1 MWRSCGRVA
10 WEPAGHDAWQVAR
23 TPLVPPGPGSTL
35 GLISRTPPLGRCPAA
50 RLAVA
55 WPCRPAQEG
64 SQIMDTVTK
73 DHQGSSLRLS
83 DADRDRAAAEL
94 SEHFQ
99 AGRLAADELDDRV
112 GRALQARTAAD
123 LAPLFADLPGKRPA
137 ATGPGTHPGSP
148 APFRSA
154 PVPAVPIAIIVV
166 IALG

>member
-1 MWRSCGRVA
+1 
-10 WEPAGHDAWQVAR
+10 
-23 TPLVPPGPGSTL
+23 
-35 GLISRTPPLGRCPAA
+35 
-50 RLAVA
+50 
-55 WPCRPAQEG
+55 
-64 SQIMDTVTK
+64 MDTVTK

-166 IALG
+166 IALGGFLSGHPALIVLVPVLVLLIVRRLAGRPDRREPR

>member
-1 MWRSCGRVA
+1 
-10 WEPAGHDAWQVAR
+10 
-23 TPLVPPGPGSTL
+23 
-35 GLISRTPPLGRCPAA
+35 
-50 RLAVA
+50 
-55 WPCRPAQEG
+55 
-64 SQIMDTVTK
+64 MDSVTK
-73 DHQGSSLRLS
+73 DHPASSLRLS
-83 DADRDRAAAEL
+83 DADRDRAVAEL

-99 AGRLAADELDDRV
+99 AGRIAADELDDRV

-166 IALG
+166 IALGGFLSGHPALIVLVPVLVLLIVRRLAGRPDRREPR

>member
-1 MWRSCGRVA
+1 
-10 WEPAGHDAWQVAR
+10 
-23 TPLVPPGPGSTL
+23 
-35 GLISRTPPLGRCPAA
+35 
-50 RLAVA
+50 
-55 WPCRPAQEG
+55 
-64 SQIMDTVTK
+64 MDTVTK

-83 DADRDRAAAEL
+83 DADRDRAVAEL

-99 AGRLAADELDDRV
+99 AGRIAADELDDRV

-166 IALG
+166 IALGGFLSGHPALIVLVPVLVLLIVRRLASGPDRREPR

>member
-1 MWRSCGRVA
+1 
-10 WEPAGHDAWQVAR
+10 
-23 TPLVPPGPGSTL
+23 
-35 GLISRTPPLGRCPAA
+35 
-50 RLAVA
+50 
-55 WPCRPAQEG
+55 
-64 SQIMDTVTK
+64 MDSVTK
-73 DHQGSSLRLS
+73 DHPASSLRLS
-83 DADRDRAAAEL
+83 DADRDRAVAEL

-99 AGRLAADELDDRV
+99 AGRIAADELDDRV

-166 IALG
+166 IALGGFLSGHPALMVLVPVRVLLIVRRLAGRPDRREPR

>member
-1 MWRSCGRVA
+1 
-10 WEPAGHDAWQVAR
+10 
-23 TPLVPPGPGSTL
+23 
-35 GLISRTPPLGRCPAA
+35 
-50 RLAVA
+50 
-55 WPCRPAQEG
+55 
-64 SQIMDTVTK
+64 MDTVTK

-137 ATGPGTHPGSP
+137 ATGPGSHPGSP

-166 IALG
+166 IALGGFLSGHPALIVLVPVLVLLIVRRLACRPDRREPR

>member
-1 MWRSCGRVA
+1 
-10 WEPAGHDAWQVAR
+10 
-23 TPLVPPGPGSTL
+23 
-35 GLISRTPPLGRCPAA
+35 
-50 RLAVA
+50 
-55 WPCRPAQEG
+55 
-64 SQIMDTVTK
+64 MDSVTK
-73 DHQGSSLRLS
+73 DHPASSLRLS
-83 DADRDRAAAEL
+83 DADRDRAVAEL

-99 AGRLAADELDDRV
+99 AGRIAADELDDRF

-166 IALG
+166 IALGGFLSGHPALIVLVPVLVLLIVRRLAGRPDRREPR

>member
-1 MWRSCGRVA
+1 
-10 WEPAGHDAWQVAR
+10 
-23 TPLVPPGPGSTL
+23 
-35 GLISRTPPLGRCPAA
+35 
-50 RLAVA
+50 
-55 WPCRPAQEG
+55 
-64 SQIMDTVTK
+64 MDSVTK
-73 DHQGSSLRLS
+73 DHPASSLRLS
-83 DADRDRAAAEL
+83 DADRDRAVAEL

-166 IALG
+166 IALGGFLSGHPALIVLVPVLVLLIVRRLAGRPDRREPR

>member
-1 MWRSCGRVA
+1 
-10 WEPAGHDAWQVAR
+10 
-23 TPLVPPGPGSTL
+23 
-35 GLISRTPPLGRCPAA
+35 
-50 RLAVA
+50 
-55 WPCRPAQEG
+55 
-64 SQIMDTVTK
+64 MDSVTK
-73 DHQGSSLRLS
+73 DHPASSLRLS
-83 DADRDRAAAEL
+83 DADRDRAVAEL

-99 AGRLAADELDDRV
+99 AGRIAADELDDRV

-166 IALG
+166 IALGGFLSGHPALIVLVPVLVLLIVRRLACRPDRREPR

>member
-1 MWRSCGRVA
+1 MDSVTQDH
-10 WEPAGHDAWQVAR
+10 PA
-23 TPLVPPGPGSTL
+23 
-35 GLISRTPPLGRCPAA
+35 
-50 RLAVA
+50 
-55 WPCRPAQEG
+55 
-64 SQIMDTVTK
+64 
-73 DHQGSSLRLS
+73 SSLRLS
-83 DADRDRAAAEL
+83 DADRDRAVAEL

-99 AGRLAADELDDRV
+99 AGRIAADELDDRV

-166 IALG
+166 IALGGFLSGHPALIVLVPVLVLLIVRRLAGRPDRREPR

>member
-1 MWRSCGRVA
+1 MDSVTTDH
-10 WEPAGHDAWQVAR
+10 PA
-23 TPLVPPGPGSTL
+23 
-35 GLISRTPPLGRCPAA
+35 
-50 RLAVA
+50 
-55 WPCRPAQEG
+55 
-64 SQIMDTVTK
+64 
-73 DHQGSSLRLS
+73 SSLRLS
-83 DADRDRAAAEL
+83 DADRDRAVAEL

-99 AGRLAADELDDRV
+99 AGRIAADELDDRV

-166 IALG
+166 IALGGFLSGHPALIVLVPVLVLLIVRRLACRPDRREPR